1 MDEERSPI
9 PHPLITHCQLHF
21 FVHLS
26 AFYTKTWVKVFL
38 NLKNKTNK
46 KRSLG
51 FPFFSMEKEDNTLAE
66 LYLRDQNIS
75 EVLRCVS
82 GPLKPVGILL
92 LTSNQPEMN
101 SQPQTFNF
109 PQIIFSLYSLLLDS
123 LSQLIA

>member
-46 KRSLG
+46 KEGWDSL
-51 FPFFSMEKEDNTLAE
+51 FFSMEKEDNTLAE

-82 GPLKPVGILL
+82 GSLKPVGILL

>member
-1 MDEERSPI
+1 
-9 PHPLITHCQLHF
+9 
-21 FVHLS
+21 
-26 AFYTKTWVKVFL
+26 
-38 NLKNKTNK
+38 
-46 KRSLG
+46 
-51 FPFFSMEKEDNTLAE
+51 MEKEDNTLAE
-66 LYLRDQNIS
+66 LYLWDQNIS

-82 GPLKPVGILL
+82 GSLKPVGILL